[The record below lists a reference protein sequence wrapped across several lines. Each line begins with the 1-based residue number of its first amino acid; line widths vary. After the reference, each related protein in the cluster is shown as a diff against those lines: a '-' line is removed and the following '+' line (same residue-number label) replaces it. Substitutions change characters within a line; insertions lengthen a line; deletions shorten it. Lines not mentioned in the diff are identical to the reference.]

1 MFIQSGEW
9 VIILRIKKLGNR
21 MKSMRFYL
29 FLLLVVIGIL
39 PAFIIKETAMCSL
52 EGRLVSQRTAE
63 LKQRSSILAEQL
75 GGDPSLQMALDNS
88 ETLSNEL
95 EWLTEMYNGRLL
107 LVDDAYRIIL
117 DTYALD
123 EGKTCISDEVFRGF
137 RGESYSKYDKEKNS
151 IEFTTAIAN
160 KNDAGTVI
168 TGIMIISASA
178 ESVKTVVGDMEDKAV
193 ILEVISILLIAV
205 LAYLLSGLFTRPM
218 KHLASEIDKI
228 QEGNLEV
235 DLSANG
241 GYLEVTQIANS
252 ISKVLKRLQAL
263 DQSRQEFVSNVSHEL
278 KTPITSIR
286 VLADSLMCQENAPVE
301 LYREFMGDISDEI
314 DRESKIIN
322 DLLELV
328 RLDKSATKLHIEQVS
343 INDLVEAILKRL
355 RPIAKQRSIDIIFES
370 FRPVTA
376 EVDETKLSLAINNLV
391 ENAVKYNNDEGWVRV
406 SLDADH
412 KYFFLKVA
420 DSGVGIPEE
429 LTEHIFERFY
439 RVDKARS
446 RETGGTGLGLAIT
459 KSVIQLHHGAIK
471 VDTKLG
477 EGTVFTVRIPL
488 TYLA

>member
-1 MFIQSGEW
+1 
-9 VIILRIKKLGNR
+9 
-21 MKSMRFYL
+21 MRFYL
-29 FLLLVVIGIL
+29 FLLIFLAGII
-39 PAFIIKETAMCSL
+39 PAFIIKETTIRSI
-52 EGRLVSQRTAE
+52 EGKLVSQKTME
-63 LKQRSSILAEQL
+63 LRQRCSILADQL
-75 GGDPSLQMALDNS
+75 GAEASLQMVLANS
-88 ETLSNEL
+88 EGLQNEL
-95 EWLTEMYNGRLL
+95 NWISEMYSGRLL
-107 LVDDAYRIIL
+107 LIDNTYRIIL
-117 DTYALD
+117 DTYGLD

-137 RGESYSKYDKEKNS
+137 KGESYSNYDRDKNF
-151 IEFTTAIAN
+151 IEFTVAVTN
-160 KNDAGTVI
+160 GNDKNTVT
-168 TGIMIISASA
+168 TGIMIVSASA
-178 ESVKTVVGDMEDKAV
+178 ASVSSLVKDMQDKAL
-193 ILEVISILLIAV
+193 ILEVISFILIAV
-205 LAYLLSGLFTRPM
+205 AAYILSRLFTKPM
-218 KHLASEIDKI
+218 KNLAMEIDKI
-228 QEGNLEV
+228 QDGNLDV
-235 DLSANG
+235 DLTNDWRYS
-241 GYLEVTQIANS
+241 EVNQIANS

-286 VLADSLMCQENAPVE
+286 VLADSLMCQENVPVE

-328 RLDKSATKLHIEQVS
+328 RLDKSATKLHIEQVN
-343 INDLVEAILKRL
+343 INDLIEVILKRL
-355 RPIAKQRSIDIIFES
+355 RPIAKQRSIDVIFES
-370 FRPVTA
+370 FRPVVA

-412 KYFFLKVA
+412 KYFYVKVA

-429 LTEHIFERFY
+429 LKEHIFERFY

-459 KSVIQLHHGAIK
+459 KNVIQLHHGAIK

>member
-1 MFIQSGEW
+1 MCIQSGEW
-9 VIILRIKKLGNR
+9 VIILRIKGLGKR
-21 MKSMRFYL
+21 IKSMRFYL
-29 FLLLVVIGIL
+29 FLLIFLAGII
-39 PAFIIKETAMCSL
+39 PAFIIKETTIRSI
-52 EGRLVSQRTAE
+52 EGKLVSQKTME
-63 LKQRSSILAEQL
+63 LRQRCSILADQL
-75 GGDPSLQMALDNS
+75 GAEASLQMVLANS
-88 ETLSNEL
+88 EGLQNEL
-95 EWLTEMYNGRLL
+95 NWISEMYSGRLL
-107 LVDDAYRIIL
+107 LIDNTYRIIL
-117 DTYALD
+117 DTYGLD

-137 RGESYSKYDKEKNS
+137 KGESYSNYDRDKDF
-151 IEFTTAIAN
+151 IEFTVAVTN
-160 KNDAGTVI
+160 GNDKNTVT
-168 TGIMIISASA
+168 TGIMIVSASA
-178 ESVKTVVGDMEDKAV
+178 ASVSSLVKDMQDKAL
-193 ILEVISILLIAV
+193 ILEVISFILIAV
-205 LAYLLSGLFTRPM
+205 AAYILSRLFTKPM
-218 KHLASEIDKI
+218 KNLAMEIDKI
-228 QEGNLEV
+228 QDGNLDV
-235 DLSANG
+235 DLTNDWRYS
-241 GYLEVTQIANS
+241 EVNQIANS

-286 VLADSLMCQENAPVE
+286 VLADSLMCQENVPVE

-328 RLDKSATKLHIEQVS
+328 RLDKSATKLHIEQVN
-343 INDLVEAILKRL
+343 INDLIEVILKRL
-355 RPIAKQRSIDIIFES
+355 RPIAKQRSIDVIFES
-370 FRPVTA
+370 FRPVVA

-412 KYFFLKVA
+412 KYFYVKVA

-429 LTEHIFERFY
+429 LKEHIFERFY

-459 KSVIQLHHGAIK
+459 KNVIQLHHGAIK

-477 EGTVFTVRIPL
+477 EGTVFTVRIRL

>member
-1 MFIQSGEW
+1 MA
-9 VIILRIKKLGNR
+9 VTNGN
-21 MKSMRFYL
+21 
-29 FLLLVVIGIL
+29 
-39 PAFIIKETAMCSL
+39 
-52 EGRLVSQRTAE
+52 
-63 LKQRSSILAEQL
+63 
-75 GGDPSLQMALDNS
+75 
-88 ETLSNEL
+88 
-95 EWLTEMYNGRLL
+95 
-107 LVDDAYRIIL
+107 
-117 DTYALD
+117 
-123 EGKTCISDEVFRGF
+123 
-137 RGESYSKYDKEKNS
+137 DKN
-151 IEFTTAIAN
+151 
-160 KNDAGTVI
+160 TVT
-168 TGIMIISASA
+168 TGIMIVSASA
-178 ESVKTVVGDMEDKAV
+178 ASVSSLVKDMQDKAL
-193 ILEVISILLIAV
+193 ILEVISFILIAV
-205 LAYLLSGLFTRPM
+205 AAYILSRLFTKPM
-218 KHLASEIDKI
+218 KNLAMEIDKI
-228 QEGNLEV
+228 QDGNLDV
-235 DLSANG
+235 DLTNDWRYS
-241 GYLEVTQIANS
+241 EVNQIANS

-286 VLADSLMCQENAPVE
+286 VLADSLMCQENVPVE

-328 RLDKSATKLHIEQVS
+328 RLDKSATKLHIEQVN
-343 INDLVEAILKRL
+343 INDLIEVILKRL
-355 RPIAKQRSIDIIFES
+355 RPIAKQRSIDVIFES
-370 FRPVTA
+370 FRPVVA

-412 KYFFLKVA
+412 KYFYVKVA

-429 LTEHIFERFY
+429 LKEHIFERFY

-459 KSVIQLHHGAIK
+459 KNVIQLHHGAIK